1 MCIDVHRNDSRL
13 CILGKEGQLSEL
25 RAGWELIARRIGFRT
40 PQRQVRGRWTVRDAR
55 VRTRNRYIS
64 VIRARLRQHG

>member
-25 RAGWELIARRIGFRT
+25 RAGWEPIVRRIGCRT
-40 PQRQVRGRWTVRDAR
+40 PSAMSAVRDAR
-55 VRTRNRYIS
+55 VRTRTRYI
-64 VIRARLRQHG
+64 V